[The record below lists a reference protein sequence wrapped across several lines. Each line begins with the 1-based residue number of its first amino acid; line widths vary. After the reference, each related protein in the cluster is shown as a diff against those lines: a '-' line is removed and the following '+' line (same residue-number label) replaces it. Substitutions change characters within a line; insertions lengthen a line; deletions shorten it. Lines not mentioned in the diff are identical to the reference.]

1 MPHMLAQEHM
11 GIVDALRY
19 GTARNEATIN
29 ATLTAIGSNL
39 ATLALTFTG
48 DGIWVIGANTT
59 IPTNVTLWIPPG
71 VKVSRSSGITLTV
84 NGPLISWSPN
94 WETGPG
100 ATVRGLS
107 QGIET
112 NRLNGRQLLIT
123 SDSADAI
130 VVRGAIATGAAVRVF
145 VEQGG
150 GNAGISISRT
160 DASNASTWQFL
171 VGAGGSLATSRPGA
185 GAMTLLTDTGL
196 GIGLGMV
203 PNALLQLLSD
213 SAFKPS
219 TNTWSITP
227 SNRAV
232 KDLEGPYEEGLAYLR
247 ALPKAQYYRY
257 NGKAQSPTDGHQAVG
272 FVAEELL
279 PVAPE
284 LVESY
289 AGKLEESDAAPTTI
303 YGVQLGR
310 LWYTYLNAFLEIDQ
324 RLTALE
330 QGEADEARPVHRARR
345 RGESGD

>member
-1 MPHMLAQEHM
+1 MPHMVAQEHM
-11 GIVDALRY
+11 GYIDAIRY
-19 GTARNEATIN
+19 GTARTDVTI
-29 ATLTAIGSNL
+29 AAALAAIGSNL
-39 ATLALTFTG
+39 ATLVLTFAG

-71 VKVSRSSGITLTV
+71 VKVSRSGGITLTV

-100 ATVRGLS
+100 TTVRGLS
-107 QGIET
+107 QWVET

-123 SDSADAI
+123 NDSADAI
-130 VVRGAIATGAAVRVF
+130 VVRGAIATGAAVRIF

-160 DASNASTWQFL
+160 DAANASTWQFL
-171 VGAGGSLATSRPGA
+171 NGAGGSLATARPGSQ
-185 GAMTLLTDTGL
+185 AMTLLTDTGL

-203 PNALLQLLSD
+203 PNALLQLLTD
-213 SAFKPS
+213 SASKPGTS
-219 TNTWSITP
+219 TWAITP

-232 KDLEGPYEEGLAYLR
+232 KDLEGPYEEGMAYLR
-247 ALPKAQYYRY
+247 ALPRAHYYRY
-257 NGKAQSPTDGHQAVG
+257 NGKAQSPTDGQQAVG

-289 AGKLEESDAAPTTI
+289 AGKLEESDAEPTTI

-310 LWYTYLNAFLEIDQ
+310 LWYAYLNAFLEIDQ

-330 QGEADEARPVHRARR
+330 QAGAGEAQPAHRARR
-345 RGESGD
+345 RGESGA